1 MSLETVAIGL
11 GLWLVASFPIA
22 LFVGRFI
29 RFGLGV
35 SDER

>member
-1 MSLETVAIGL
+1 MSLETVGIGL
-11 GLWLVASFPIA
+11 VVWLIASFPIA
-22 LFVGRFI
+22 LFIGRFI